1 MNKPEPIKEPTIK
14 APKELKE
21 KTFKKIEAISS
32 VIEIFSFFAAIP
44 PTIINS
50 TTDEES
56 DKKSS

>member
-1 MNKPEPIKEPTIK
+1 MHKPQPIEEPTVK
-14 APKELKE
+14 APKELKA

-32 VIEIFSFFAAIP
+32 VIELFSFLAAIP